1 MKKIAVFGSCRAEQA
16 HVWKNEG
23 FFEGWTFWKVDF
35 E

>member
-1 MKKIAVFGSCRAEQA
+1 MRKIAKFGRYRAGQA
-16 HVWKNEG
+16 HVWMNEG